1 MQETKFSVILQV
13 LEKLTK
19 KSIFKKTR
27 KLKNK
32 NFYFEDFKNKK

>member
-19 KSIFKKTR
+19 SIFKKSR